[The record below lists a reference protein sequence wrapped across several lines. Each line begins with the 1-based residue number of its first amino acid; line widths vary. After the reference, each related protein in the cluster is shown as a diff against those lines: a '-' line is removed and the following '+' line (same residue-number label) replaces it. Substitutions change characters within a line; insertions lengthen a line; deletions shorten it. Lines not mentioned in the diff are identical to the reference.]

1 VVTWWLRVAG
11 ITARDDAARAGRT
24 LGRIT
29 AELGLQFH
37 QIGEDVGLAPQFV
50 GDHRRLARN
59 RRNDRDADAA
69 ALHRFD
75 QRASTIWSIWAG
87 SGLMSSGQKWK
98 LSWCNFH
105 KSRVS
110 LLSSSLD
117 ASGISILSPVSSIFR
132 LS

>member
-1 VVTWWLRVAG
+1 MMTRL
-11 ITARDDAARAGRT
+11 ARGRT

-37 QIGEDVGLAPQFV
+37 QIGEDVRLAPQFV

-75 QRASTIWSIWAG
+75 QRAS
-87 SGLMSSGQKWK
+87 LMSFGQKWK

-110 LLSSSLD
+110 LRSSSLD
-117 ASGISILSPVSSIFR
+117 ESGISILSSVSSIFR

>member
-1 VVTWWLRVAG
+1 
-11 ITARDDAARAGRT
+11 
-24 LGRIT
+24 
-29 AELGLQFH
+29 
-37 QIGEDVGLAPQFV
+37 
-50 GDHRRLARN
+50 
-59 RRNDRDADAA
+59 
-69 ALHRFD
+69 
-75 QRASTIWSIWAG
+75 
-87 SGLMSSGQKWK
+87 MSSGQKWK

>member
-1 VVTWWLRVAG
+1 VMTRL
-11 ITARDDAARAGRT
+11 ARGRT

-37 QIGEDVGLAPQFV
+37 QISEDVGLAPQFV

-69 ALHRFD
+69 ALDRFD

-87 SGLMSSGQKWK
+87 SGLMSFGQKWK
-98 LSWCNFH
+98 LSWCN
-105 KSRVS
+105 RVS